1 LKDAIDN
8 CRLKSGLNP
17 LSGTNVPHR
26 KTDSDTHLKK
36 NSDTDQSV
44 APVGVRRSTHKSR
57 EIDFGTLVHKMLEII
72 TAENQEV
79 GKDELRRM
87 VGLDFADFDL
97 AWDVT
102 FKILNSPQLQRFY
115 KPTEFLK
122 AQNEVAYVN
131 IRGDVKRIDRLVHFN
146 EEIWVLDYKISLN
159 ESSLLNA
166 SKRSQYK
173 QQLAEYKSDLQAMKI
188 IKPIRMGIV
197 LSSGDLI
204 EL

>member
-1 LKDAIDN
+1 
-8 CRLKSGLNP
+8 
-17 LSGTNVPHR
+17 
-26 KTDSDTHLKK
+26 
-36 NSDTDQSV
+36 
-44 APVGVRRSTHKSR
+44 
-57 EIDFGTLVHKMLEII
+57 
-72 TAENQEV
+72 
-79 GKDELRRM
+79 
-87 VGLDFADFDL
+87 
-97 AWDVT
+97 
-102 FKILNSPQLQRFY
+102 
-115 KPTEFLK
+115 
-122 AQNEVAYVN
+122 VAYVN

-159 ESSLLNA
+159 ESSLLNT

>member
-1 LKDAIDN
+1 
-8 CRLKSGLNP
+8 
-17 LSGTNVPHR
+17 
-26 KTDSDTHLKK
+26 
-36 NSDTDQSV
+36 
-44 APVGVRRSTHKSR
+44 
-57 EIDFGTLVHKMLEII
+57 M
-72 TAENQEV
+72 
-79 GKDELRRM
+79 
-87 VGLDFADFDL
+87 
-97 AWDVT
+97 
-102 FKILNSPQLQRFY
+102 
-115 KPTEFLK
+115 
-122 AQNEVAYVN
+122 AYVN